1 MLKSTVNAVFGRKQ
15 LVIAVIAITA
25 LGFYAS
31 VDTMSAFAQR
41 VINIPVPCL
50 PYCNIEPR
58 TINVPGVTINIFPT
72 LRAGFIP

>member
-1 MLKSTVNAVFGRKQ
+1 MLKSVINNVFGHKQ

-50 PYCNIEPR
+50 PYCNIEAR
-58 TINVPGVTINIFPT
+58 TINVPGITINIFPT
-72 LRAGFIP
+72 FRTGFIN